1 MVLLLCL
8 ALWQRKIL
16 SISAATIS
24 TAKRKMAYRHA
35 HRSKTSMLK
44 LQKERLEGIS
54 KLGKATKYDVL
65 TYFNLML
72 CMSWGGQ

>member
-1 MVLLLCL
+1 
-8 ALWQRKIL
+8 
-16 SISAATIS
+16 
-24 TAKRKMAYRHA
+24 MAYRHA